1 MKKVCQ
7 DLAVGCP
14 TKNHDQLGNCGLQK
28 LSDLSKITWVGEGS
42 SQFFTVDSVDSKQSL
57 PTS

>member
-42 SQFFTVDSVDSKQSL
+42 SPFFTVDSVDSR
-57 PTS
+57 